1 MSLEG
6 GQSYYRL
13 SKDDI
18 DKEVRN
24 DRLRLVFQRHA
35 QSLALFSRDE
45 GHSQQTRRDAER
57 YLNAIRLECDDNG
70 KNCQPVHPSPE
81 ERLRRQKFL
90 DDLQFQYGVRWDQY
104 YRQRDLTDFETQY
117 LLVRNPNRDQTLA
130 FLKDPANRA
139 QVLDLISDRR
149 ESRIRLIRQK
159 SNETGILPGIL
170 IDDLSIE
177 QAP

>member
-1 MSLEG
+1 MSFEG

-13 SKDDI
+13 SKEDI

-24 DRLRLVFQRHA
+24 DRLRLVLQRQA
-35 QSLALFSRDE
+35 QSMALFTRDE
-45 GHSQQTRRDAER
+45 GHLQQTRRDAER
-57 YLNAIRLECDDNG
+57 YLNAIRLECDDDG

-81 ERLRRQKFL
+81 ERRRRQKYL

-104 YRQRDLTDFETQY
+104 YRQRDLTDFETKY
-117 LLVRNPNRDQTLA
+117 LVSQGQQLD
-130 FLKDPANRA
+130 FLKDPANHA
-139 QVLDLISDRR
+139 QVLALINPRR
-149 ESRIRLIRQK
+149 ETRIKLIRQK
-159 SNETGILPGIL
+159 SNQTGILPGIL